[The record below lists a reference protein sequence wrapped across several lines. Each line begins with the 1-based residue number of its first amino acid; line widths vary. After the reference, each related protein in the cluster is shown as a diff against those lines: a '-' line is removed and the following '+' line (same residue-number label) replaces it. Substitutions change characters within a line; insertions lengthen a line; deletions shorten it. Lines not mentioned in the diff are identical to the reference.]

1 MIKAG
6 FFTPIRIALLVL
18 AGMLLHFF
26 SFISSS
32 SFYSDITGLLP
43 STPSLKLIHQFQQS
57 DTQQF
62 QQRVLIAIKPSG
74 KVSQNDI
81 VELKQAIQSSP
92 FFNIST
98 DDHDALLSWYEQYGH
113 NQLTASQRMHLKKS
127 STEQLTKQGVALWV
141 SPSQRP
147 LLPFNRDPFALHKEW
162 LQAYSPPHIQ
172 WQPNVQLALV
182 TASSSRQSEQW
193 YIISAEL
200 TTSPYNLE
208 AQQQL
213 QGILEQLPL
222 TLNDN
227 LLVSGLIFHAHEGA
241 LIAQQEITTVGSIS
255 IVVIIL
261 LTLWAFRSLTPL
273 FFVLSTL
280 ALACFSATYI
290 TLLVFSS
297 IHWITLAFGSTLLGV
312 SVDYCYHAL
321 IKQGQQ
327 KNHQSLL
334 KALTFA
340 ALSSCLAYSAQAVSQ
355 FPAFQQIACFM
366 SVGLLTT
373 LLVVTLYCNHH
384 RKTFG
389 TKIDQN
395 KSEPLITQHKGIA
408 SLFNRLNQHY
418 YRRGSR
424 AIKTFSILTALL
436 VGLIIYLMA
445 TPIIA
450 FLNNSSPEPNS
461 PSAAALRSINT
472 SSPALLNS
480 ERHLQRIMQQPSSSQ
495 YIVVY
500 ADTFDQ
506 LLQNLELQEQ
516 QLLPLLKSGVIN
528 RYQSATHYLSSNKKT
543 QQQQDVLYRRL
554 YAKGAAFDQ
563 LCAQLHIPCDSLPR
577 DFITPKTN
585 AERVTEDSPTAFH
598 ESIIT
603 AFNQLPIPHK
613 IRAENGQFFTR
624 ITLSQGNTYEP
635 ARIKEQL
642 ISSAKW
648 VDSAQAYGW
657 ELQRLKHVALVYLLF
672 AMLGL
677 YALLWYLYRSNSH
690 KIALLLVF
698 TGSFALGI
706 SHLFQ
711 DISVFHILALL
722 LVLGIS
728 LDTSFI
734 YQETGF
740 KRPTWL
746 ACSLSCLTTLF
757 AFGVLAFSQVPILQ
771 QFGTTVF
778 LGLITLWLISPY
790 FFAKE
795 LSEDNSTNSSLI
807 NSITNE

>member
-32 SFYSDITGLLP
+32 SFYSDIKGLLP
-43 STPSLKLIHQFQQS
+43 STHSLELIHQFQQS

-62 QQRVLIAIKPSG
+62 QQRLLIAIKPSG

-92 FFNIST
+92 FFNINT
-98 DDHDALLSWYEQYGH
+98 DDHDALLSWYERYGH
-113 NQLTASQRMHLKKS
+113 NQLTTSQRMHLQNS

-200 TTSPYNLE
+200 TTSPYNLK

-213 QGILEQLPL
+213 QEILEQLPL

-255 IVVIIL
+255 MVVIIL

-297 IHWITLAFGSTLLGV
+297 IHWMTLAFGSTLLGV

-327 KNHQSLL
+327 QNHQSLL

-373 LLVVTLYCNHH
+373 LLVVTLYCTYYSN
-384 RKTFG
+384 TPN
-389 TKIDQN
+389 TEINQS
-395 KSEPLITQHKGIA
+395 KSAPLIIQNEGIA

-418 YRRGSR
+418 SLNASR
-424 AIKTFSILTALL
+424 AMKVISILTTLL
-436 VGLIIYLMA
+436 VGLIIYSMA
-445 TPIIA
+445 SPILA
-450 FLNNSSPEPNS
+450 SLNNSSSKPNS
-461 PSAAALRSINT
+461 QSAAALRSINT
-472 SSPALLNS
+472 SSAALLNS
-480 ERHLQRIMQQPSSSQ
+480 ERHLQQIMQQPSSSQ

-500 ADTFDQ
+500 ADTPDQ
-506 LLQNLELQEQ
+506 LLQYLEQQEQ
-516 QLLPLLKSGVIN
+516 QLLPLLESGVIN
-528 RYQSATHYLSSNKKT
+528 RYQSATHYLSSNQNT

-554 YAKGAAFDQ
+554 YDKGAAFDQ
-563 LCAQLHIPCDSLPR
+563 LCAQLNIPCDSLPR

-585 AERVTEDSPTAFH
+585 ALH

-603 AFNQLPIPHK
+603 VFNQLPIPHK
-613 IRAENGQFFTR
+613 IREENGQFFSR

-635 ARIKEQL
+635 ARIKAQL

-657 ELQRLKHVALVYLLF
+657 ELQHLKHVALVYLLF

-677 YALLWYLYRSNSH
+677 YALLWYLYRSNNH

-698 TGSFALGI
+698 TGSFALGV

-728 LDTSFI
+728 LDTAFI

-778 LGLITLWLISPY
+778 LGLITLWLASPY

-795 LSEDNSTNSSLI
+795 FSEDSSTNSLLI
-807 NSITNE
+807 NSTINE